1 MLDDLKIEYMVLS
14 KETAVEEVKE
24 KMVIFSG
31 LLHEGKQVAFLIR
44 KNALEYDEKV
54 SFSNNNKMLR
64 EDIIKHIIAVSKKD
78 PIVSTTGKASREL
91 FELREQNHQPH
102 QYDFLTVGSM
112 GHSSSIALGIA
123 LQKPNKKIW
132 IIDGDGSALMHMGAM
147 AVIADQKPENLVHI
161 IINNGSHESVGG
173 QPTVMNNVDVPSLA
187 KSLGYSYSTS
197 VDNFIDLDRV
207 LNEVKNNK
215 QLSLVEI
222 KSAIGARNNLGR
234 PTTSTFE
241 NKQAFMK
248 YMK

>member
-1 MLDDLKIEYMVLS
+1 
-14 KETAVEEVKE
+14 
-24 KMVIFSG
+24 
-31 LLHEGKQVAFLIR
+31 
-44 KNALEYDEKV
+44 
-54 SFSNNNKMLR
+54 
-64 EDIIKHIIAVSKKD
+64 
-78 PIVSTTGKASREL
+78 
-91 FELREQNHQPH
+91 
-102 QYDFLTVGSM
+102 
-112 GHSSSIALGIA
+112 
-123 LQKPNKKIW
+123 
-132 IIDGDGSALMHMGAM
+132 
-147 AVIADQKPENLVHI
+147 
-161 IINNGSHESVGG
+161 
-173 QPTVMNNVDVPSLA
+173 LA